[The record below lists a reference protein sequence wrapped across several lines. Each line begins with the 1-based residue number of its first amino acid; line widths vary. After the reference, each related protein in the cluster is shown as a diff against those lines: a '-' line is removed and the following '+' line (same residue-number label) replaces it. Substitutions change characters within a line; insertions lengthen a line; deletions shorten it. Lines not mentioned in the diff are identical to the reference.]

1 MKITFYITCIIF
13 VFLKPLIAK
22 ASDNDNVR
30 MNQLEQR
37 VSELESI
44 VQLLI
49 KQNKQQAT
57 LLSAQQNSVLTTN
70 TTVVTSA
77 QVNDE
82 VTNYSESKDDSVTV
96 KSILDSSDEAEIAIH
111 LYEDL
116 SKEIENNITISGYAD
131 VEYRGSSE
139 PGINEEFRMH
149 HLSLFF
155 SKQFDN
161 NVKFFSEI
169 EYEDTPKFEGKNDGS
184 GDLET
189 ASGKIFVE
197 ALNFDWNYSQHLNI
211 RAGRFFTPAGIWSED
226 HYPPFVTTQ
235 ERPLHI
241 RKIFPQ
247 LIDGL
252 SLFGSTEFT
261 TNHFFNYTAYIGNGE
276 SNVSG
281 KKDLNNSKGVGF
293 KGDYNAP
300 WLDDFTLGFTLYR
313 DNNDTSNN
321 DAEKFAYGYH
331 LKLRQG
337 NFTLQGEY
345 AKEEL
350 NFVNILE
357 DEISEG
363 YYAQLLY
370 QFEQWGLGYRYDVFD
385 KTDIDTNKTIRNSLF
400 INYHL
405 NENFTLKGE
414 YHQDSYGDSMIADYN
429 AYILSITGYLGR

>member
-1 MKITFYITCIIF
+1 
-13 VFLKPLIAK
+13 
-22 ASDNDNVR
+22 
-30 MNQLEQR
+30 
-37 VSELESI
+37 
-44 VQLLI
+44 
-49 KQNKQQAT
+49 
-57 LLSAQQNSVLTTN
+57 
-70 TTVVTSA
+70 
-77 QVNDE
+77 
-82 VTNYSESKDDSVTV
+82 
-96 KSILDSSDEAEIAIH
+96 
-111 LYEDL
+111 
-116 SKEIENNITISGYAD
+116 
-131 VEYRGSSE
+131 
-139 PGINEEFRMH
+139 
-149 HLSLFF
+149 
-155 SKQFDN
+155 
-161 NVKFFSEI
+161 
-169 EYEDTPKFEGKNDGS
+169 
-184 GDLET
+184 
-189 ASGKIFVE
+189 
-197 ALNFDWNYSQHLNI
+197 
-211 RAGRFFTPAGIWSED
+211 
-226 HYPPFVTTQ
+226 
-235 ERPLHI
+235 
-241 RKIFPQ
+241 
-247 LIDGL
+247 
-252 SLFGSTEFT
+252 
-261 TNHFFNYTAYIGNGE
+261 
-276 SNVSG
+276 VSG

-313 DNNDTSNN
+313 DNNDNSNN

-385 KTDIDTNKTIRNSLF
+385 KTDFDTNKTIRNSLF

>member
-261 TNHFFNYTAYIGNGE
+261 TNHFFNYTA
-276 SNVSG
+276 
-281 KKDLNNSKGVGF
+281 
-293 KGDYNAP
+293 
-300 WLDDFTLGFTLYR
+300 
-313 DNNDTSNN
+313 
-321 DAEKFAYGYH
+321 
-331 LKLRQG
+331 
-337 NFTLQGEY
+337 
-345 AKEEL
+345 
-350 NFVNILE
+350 
-357 DEISEG
+357 
-363 YYAQLLY
+363 
-370 QFEQWGLGYRYDVFD
+370 
-385 KTDIDTNKTIRNSLF
+385 
-400 INYHL
+400 
-405 NENFTLKGE
+405 
-414 YHQDSYGDSMIADYN
+414 
-429 AYILSITGYLGR
+429 